1 MSVKTIVVGIDCSTE
16 HFLMPSKIVFMLQRV
31 YLAPYGVG
39 LGHASRLLTL
49 AENMKKP
56 GIEMLFSSFG
66 EACNYIE
73 SQGYECEKVPP
84 VEFMWGKDGEFS
96 VMSNINKIPQWL
108 VNLPVQI
115 NKEIKYMKKFDPQVI
130 ISDSRLSPL
139 IAAKLLDLPK
149 ILIINQVKLL
159 LTPRLREFKAGRFY
173 ETCNG
178 ELMGGIW
185 NMSDRILIPDLP
197 PPYTISESTINSVRA
212 IKSKLDY
219 VGFVTPRAQ
228 ITDASLSKTKEALQI
243 DTTKPLIFVHISG
256 PMGTRMPIIK
266 KLIDAFKEQPS
277 IQFIFSEG
285 KSNGNIVPRKISN
298 NIWYFEWCPYKD
310 EIYYLSDV
318 IIIRGGHTAIS
329 QAIQYGKPIIS
340 IPIQSHGEQM
350 SNSSKIERLGIG
362 KAINSKKMNQ
372 TMLIDAVNELIYD
385 KSYKDNITNLMK
397 LSDKL
402 DGIQNIKDIVLSHV

>member
-1 MSVKTIVVGIDCSTE
+1 
-16 HFLMPSKIVFMLQRV
+16 MPSKIVFMLQRV

-56 GIEMLFSSFG
+56 GIEMRFSSFG

-115 NKEIKYMKKFDPQVI
+115 NKEIKYMKKFNPQII

-139 IAAKLLDLPK
+139 IAARLLNLPK

-159 LTPRLREFKAGRFY
+159 LTPRLRQFKAGRFY

-185 NMSDRILIPDLP
+185 SMSDRILIPDLP

-219 VGFVTPRAQ
+219 VGFVTPRAR
-228 ITDASLSKTKEALQI
+228 ITDDSLSKTKEALQI
-243 DTTKPLIFVHISG
+243 DNTKPLIFVHISG

-266 KLIDAFKEQPS
+266 KLIDVFKEQPS

-285 KSNGNIVPRKISN
+285 KSNGNIVPRKIAN

-310 EIYYLSDV
+310 EIYFLSD
-318 IIIRGGHTAIS
+318 IIIMRGGHTAIS

-385 KSYKDNITNLMK
+385 KSYKDNISNLMK

-402 DGIQNIKDIVLSHV
+402 DGIQNIKDIVLSHI

>member
-1 MSVKTIVVGIDCSTE
+1 M
-16 HFLMPSKIVFMLQRV
+16 MQRV

-39 LGHASRLLTL
+39 LGHASRLLIL
-49 AENMKKP
+49 AENIKRP
-56 GIEMLFSSFG
+56 GIEMRFSSFG
-66 EACNYIE
+66 EARIYVE

-115 NKEIKYMKKFDPQVI
+115 NKEIKYLKNFKPQII

-139 IAAKLLDLPK
+139 IAARILNLPN
-149 ILIINQVKLL
+149 ILVINQVKLL
-159 LTPRLREFKAGRFY
+159 LTPRLREFKAARFF

-178 ELMGGIW
+178 ELMGGMW

-197 PPYTISESTINSVRA
+197 PPYTISESTINSVKS

-219 VGFVTPRAQ
+219 VGFITPRAK
-228 ITDASLSKTKEALQI
+228 ITEISLSKAKEVLQI
-243 DTTKPLIFVHISG
+243 DSTKPLIFVHISG
-256 PMGTRMPIIK
+256 PTGTRIPIIK
-266 KLIDAFKEQPS
+266 KLIDVFKNLPS
-277 IQFIFSEG
+277 VQFVFSEG
-285 KSNGNIVPRKISN
+285 KSNGNTVPTKISSN
-298 NIWYFEWCPYKD
+298 MWYFEWCPYKD
-310 EIYYLSDV
+310 EIYFLSDV
-318 IIIRGGHTAIS
+318 IIMRGGHTAIS

-362 KAINSKKMNQ
+362 KAIDSKKMNQ

-385 KSYKDNITNLMK
+385 NSYKDKMSDLMK
-397 LSDKL
+397 LSNKL
-402 DGIQNIKDIVLSHV
+402 DGIQNVKDIVLSYV

>member
-1 MSVKTIVVGIDCSTE
+1 M
-16 HFLMPSKIVFMLQRV
+16 QRV

-39 LGHASRLLTL
+39 LGHASRLLIL
-49 AENMKKP
+49 AENIKGP
-56 GIEMLFSSFG
+56 GIEMRFSSFG
-66 EACNYIE
+66 EARDYVE

-115 NKEIKYMKKFDPQVI
+115 NKEIKYLKNFKPQII

-139 IAAKLLDLPK
+139 IAARILNLPN
-149 ILIINQVKLL
+149 ILVINQVKLL
-159 LTPRLREFKAGRFY
+159 LTPRLREFKAARFF

-178 ELMGGIW
+178 ELMGGMW

-197 PPYTISESTINSVRA
+197 PPYTISESTINSVKS

-219 VGFVTPRAQ
+219 VGFITPRAK
-228 ITDASLSKTKEALQI
+228 ITEISLSKAKEVLQF
-243 DTTKPLIFVHISG
+243 DSTKPLIFVHISG
-256 PMGTRMPIIK
+256 PTGTRIPIIK
-266 KLIDAFKEQPS
+266 KLIDVFKNLPS
-277 IQFIFSEG
+277 VQFVFSEG
-285 KSNGNIVPRKISN
+285 KSNGNTIPTKISSN
-298 NIWYFEWCPYKD
+298 MWYFEWCPYKD
-310 EIYYLSDV
+310 EIYFLSDV
-318 IIIRGGHTAIS
+318 IIMRGGHTAIS

-362 KAINSKKMNQ
+362 KAIDSKKMNQ

-385 KSYKDNITNLMK
+385 NSYNDKMSDLMK
-397 LSDKL
+397 LSNKL
-402 DGIQNIKDIVLSHV
+402 DGIQNVKDIVLSYV